1 MEWIHVSSSTGHE
14 IGRVVEVGNAVT
26 THKVGDLVV
35 GCRLSC
41 QTCSSCKQDLE
52 QFCENGATFTYN
64 SPDKHLEGKQT
75 YGGYSTSVV
84 VDEKFVLRI
93 PENLDEAATAPLLCA
108 GVTTWSPLRHWNVK
122 KEIK

>member
-1 MEWIHVSSSTGHE
+1 MV
-14 IGRVVEVGNAVT
+14 
-26 THKVGDLVV
+26 D
-35 GCRLSC
+35 SC

-52 QFCENGATFTYN
+52 QFCENGVTYN

-93 PENLDEAATAPLLCA
+93 PENLDEAQPHLLCA
-108 GVTTWSPLRHWNVK
+108 GVTTWSPRHWNVK
-122 KEIK
+122 GDKVGVVGLGGLGHMGVKFANALGAHVMITTSQKKEKMLNV